1 MTTLLDARTA
11 LFARTGIA
19 PDGGYAERWV
29 HLKLGPIPLAIPN
42 TKSRKD
48 AVRFHDLH
56 HALTGYDTDWAG
68 EFEIS
73 AWEIA
78 TGCADKSFAWIINLQ
93 GLAGGTVSW
102 PRRTFRAFIRG
113 LRSRNLYEERFDE
126 ALLSAPLD
134 ATRERLDLHRDGRD
148 ATSSETARF
157 VLWAAIAWASVLA
170 PLAALAGAVMLML
183 R

>member
-19 PDGGYAERWV
+19 PDGGYDQRWV
-29 HLKLGPIPLAIPN
+29 RLELGPIPLFIPN
-42 TKSRKD
+42 TRARKD

-56 HALTGYDTDWAG
+56 HALTGYETNWVG

-78 TGCADKSFAWIINLQ
+78 TGCADKSFAWMINLQ
-93 GLAGGTVSW
+93 GMAGGTVTW
-102 PRRTFRAFIRG
+102 PRRTFRAFVRG
-113 LRSRNLYEERFDE
+113 LRSRNLYRERFDD
-126 ALLSAPLD
+126 ALLSASLED
-134 ATRERLDLHRDGRD
+134 TRERLGLHRDGD
-148 ATSSETARF
+148 GATAAETARF

-170 PLAALAGAVMLML
+170 PLLVAAAIVAWLW
-183 R
+183 

>member
-1 MTTLLDARTA
+1 MTTLLDARTE

-19 PDGGYAERWV
+19 PDGGYEDRWV
-29 HLKLGPIPLAIPN
+29 HLKLGPIPFAIPN
-42 TKSRKD
+42 TKARRD

-93 GLAGGTVSW
+93 GLAAGTISW
-102 PRRTFRAFIRG
+102 PRRTFRAFVRG
-113 LRSRNLYEERFDE
+113 LRSRNLYRERFDD
-126 ALLSAPLD
+126 ALLSASLLD
-134 ATRERLDLHRDGRD
+134 TRERLGLHRDGRD
-148 ATSSETARF
+148 ATSLETARF
-157 VLWAAIAWASVLA
+157 VLWAVIGWASTLGPLVL
-170 PLAALAGAVMLML
+170 LVWALVWLV